1 MLKLGISLVFILL
14 FGIIA
19 MRTFLFPDF
28 QQKVVPC
35 SPDEGTDFI
44 PATDDL
50 LARFQEAIRLQ
61 TISYSVHETN
71 STALRNILA
80 HIVESYPTIHSSPL
94 VTLERFNLSSLY
106 IVKGSNTSLKPVL
119 LTGHIDVVPA
129 EYDKWSFHP
138 FSGTVDDGLIYGRGT
153 LDNKN
158 TVFGILEAME
168 HFLSSG
174 RQPKRDIYI
183 VFGHDEEVMGLYGA
197 KVVTAELKK
206 RGLRFAFMM
215 DEGCPVLK
223 NGNFPG
229 VNGPVGLVC
238 VAEKGFATLKLS
250 IEHPGGHASAPPP
263 NGGAITM
270 LSNAILALHNNPMPN
285 LFGRGIEV
293 PMFEHAAASQSWLF
307 RMLSSNLW
315 IFSPLLSFAMSMKDS
330 TRAQITTTFAFTTIT
345 GGVKDNVLPNSV
357 SVTLNSR
364 LLPGHTID
372 DVLDHVKKTIND
384 QNINIEVMYANEASE
399 ISSTESEGYNVIH
412 HTVKQIYPDAIVI
425 PGLLIGGTDTKWY
438 GELCDDVYRFVPSF
452 LSTEDIKRFHG
463 HDELI
468 TVKNFEQT
476 VNFFHHLISNFDKSF
491 EVKLHDEL

>member
-1 MLKLGISLVFILL
+1 MLKFGITLVAILL
-14 FGIIA
+14 IGIIA
-19 MRTFLFPDF
+19 MRTLLFPDF

-35 SPDEGTDFI
+35 SPEEGTEFI
-44 PATDDL
+44 TATDEL
-50 LARFQEAIRLQ
+50 LERFQEAIRIQ

-71 STALRNILA
+71 TTALERMLE
-80 HIVESYPTIHSSPL
+80 HIVRSYPTIHSSPL
-94 VTLERFNLSSLY
+94 VTLERFNFSSLY
-106 IVKGSNTSLKPVL
+106 IIKGSDQSLRPVL

-129 EYDKWSFHP
+129 VYEKWSFHP

-153 LDNKN
+153 IDNKN
-158 TVFGILEAME
+158 SVFGILEALE
-168 HFLSSG
+168 HLLSTG
-174 RQPKRDIYI
+174 KQPKRDIYI
-183 VFGHDEEVMGLYGA
+183 AFGHDEEVMGLYGA
-197 KVVTAELKK
+197 KVITAELKK
-206 RGLRFAFMM
+206 RGVRFAFMM

-223 NGNFPG
+223 NGFFPG
-229 VNGPVGLVC
+229 VSGPVGLIC
-238 VAEKGFATLKLS
+238 VAEKGFATIQLS

-270 LSNAILALHNNPMPN
+270 LSNAIVALHNNPMPH

-293 PMFEHAAASQSWLF
+293 PMFEHAAVSQSPFF

-315 IFSPLLSFAMSMKDS
+315 IFSPLLSFAMSLKDS
-330 TRAQITTTFAFTTIT
+330 TRAQITTTFAFTKIN

-357 SVTLNSR
+357 SVTLNTR
-364 LLPGHTID
+364 LLPGHTVD
-372 DVLDHVKKTIND
+372 DVLAHIKKVVDDPQIKVD
-384 QNINIEVMYANEASE
+384 VIYSNEASE

-412 HTVKQIYPDAIVI
+412 HTVKQIHPDAVVI

-452 LSTEDIKRFHG
+452 LGIDDIKRFHG

-476 VNFFHHLISNFDKSF
+476 VNFFHHLLTNFDKSF
-491 EVKLHDEL
+491 EVEFHDEL